1 MRSEYPFK
9 YNTFS
14 SLYMTGYSDQKWIK
28 GIFSNWKV
36 TFAFQEAVKRRVAA
50 SPNGKVHQRYAR
62 YFKGI
67 DDVDLMAKIVPDF
80 MLVFAADR
88 AAFHEARNLDLPMV
102 GMVDSNT
109 DPGPFL
115 YPVYGNDDSLESLQ
129 VRMHPCLALP

>member
-1 MRSEYPFK
+1 
-9 YNTFS
+9 
-14 SLYMTGYSDQKWIK
+14 MTGYSDQKWIK

-36 TFAFQEAVKRRVAA
+36 TFAFQEAVKRRLTAHPG
-50 SPNGKVHQRYAR
+50 SHRHQRYSR

-67 DDVDLMAKIVPDF
+67 DGVDLMAKIIPDF
-80 MLVFAADR
+80 VLVFAADR

-115 YPVYGNDDSLESLQ
+115 YPVYGNDDSIESIQ
-129 VRMHPCLALP
+129 VGTAVNKHF